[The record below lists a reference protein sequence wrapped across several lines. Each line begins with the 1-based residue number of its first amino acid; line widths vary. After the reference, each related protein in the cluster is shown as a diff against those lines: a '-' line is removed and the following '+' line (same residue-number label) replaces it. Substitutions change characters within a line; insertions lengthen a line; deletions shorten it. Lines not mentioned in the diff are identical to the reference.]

1 MSAGRFISLEGT
13 EGGGKSTHT
22 GLLAGRLRQAGRT
35 VIALR
40 EPGGTP
46 LGEEIRHLLKHSE
59 AGRAMTRET
68 ELLLLNASRAQLVQ
82 QVIRPALAQGT
93 IVLCDRFADSSI
105 AYQSY
110 GRGIDLEQARRV
122 IQFATGGLV
131 PDLTLWLSVPVE
143 VSEARRAARGAGEA
157 GARRDRF
164 EEADREFF
172 HRVEEGF
179 RALAAQEPGRIK
191 WIDATQPIEVVQEI
205 IWKHIASCLGL

>member
-46 LGEEIRHLLKHSE
+46 LGEEIRHLLKHSP
-59 AGRAMTRET
+59 AGQAMTPET

-82 QVIRPALAQGT
+82 EVIRPALLQGT

-110 GRGIDLEQARRV
+110 GRGLDLEEARRV
-122 IQFATGGLV
+122 IRFATGGLV

-143 VSEARRAARGAGEA
+143 VSEARRAARRAGET
-157 GARRDRF
+157 GDVSDRF
-164 EEADREFF
+164 EEANRDFF

-179 RALAAQEPGRIK
+179 RALAAREPGRIK
-191 WIDATQPIEVVQEI
+191 MVDATQPIEVVQES
-205 IWKHIASCLGL
+205 IWRHVAGCLGV